1 MVLMTE
7 NMIVAPGSCF
17 SELAKS
23 SWNALKGKWGITIGS
38 LFIAFCILAAAQ
50 YIPVLGLFSGI
61 LLFPLTVG
69 TTLLLLRVVR
79 DEQPLDI
86 GTIFQPFDQYLR
98 YIWAYIRIFIFC
110 LLWTL
115 LLIIPG
121 IIAGIRY
128 SMTIYIMLDDPQC
141 SVKDAMTES
150 SAIMYGHKW
159 QFFGYSILLSLI
171 FFFGILCTLGIGLFW
186 LAPWAGSFMA
196 SFYESI
202 RRRPAVPDDL
212 PEIETALESE
222 SPRNDS
228 PAE

>member
-7 NMIVAPGSCF
+7 SRIVAPGSCF
-17 SELAKS
+17 SELAKN
-23 SWNALKGKWGITIGS
+23 SWKALNGKWGITIGS

-50 YIPVLGLFSGI
+50 HIPILGLFSGI
-61 LLFPLTVG
+61 LLFPLNVG
-69 TTLLLLRVVR
+69 TLLLMLRVVR

-86 GTIFQPFDQYLR
+86 GIIFQPFNQYLR

-171 FFFGILCTLGIGLFW
+171 IFFGILCTLGIGLFW
-186 LAPWAGSFMA
+186 IAPWAGSFMA

-202 RRRPAVPDDL
+202 RRGPAMPDDL
-212 PEIETALESE
+212 PELETAPESE
-222 SPRNDS
+222 SLHDEA

>member
-1 MVLMTE
+1 MV
-7 NMIVAPGSCF
+7 IVSEQMVNAQGSCF
-17 SELAKS
+17 SELAKN
-23 SWNALKGKWGITIGS
+23 SWKALKGKWGITIGT
-38 LFIAFCILAAAQ
+38 LFIAFCIQAAAQ
-50 YIPVLGLFSGI
+50 YIPVIGLFSGI
-61 LLFPLTVG
+61 LLFPLNVG
-69 TTLLLLRVVR
+69 TLLLMLRVVR

-98 YIWAYIRIFIFC
+98 YIWAYIRLFIFC

-202 RRRPAVPDDL
+202 RRRPVLLDEL
-212 PEIETALESE
+212 PELETVPESE
-222 SPRNDS
+222 PPRDD
-228 PAE
+228 PQAD